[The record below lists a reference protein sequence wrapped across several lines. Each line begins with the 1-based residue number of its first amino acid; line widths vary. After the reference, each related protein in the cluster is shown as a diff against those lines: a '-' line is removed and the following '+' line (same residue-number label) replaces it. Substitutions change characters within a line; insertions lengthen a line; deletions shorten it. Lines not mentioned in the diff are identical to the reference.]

1 AAGGHRPPG
10 RELPVHRL
18 RPHGP
23 LRPGRVLWRQPG
35 ERQPVR
41 ERQGRRAAAGH
52 PDRAQC
58 ALDHHRAL
66 EQVRLRAAPRHG
78 PGVPVRVRRE
88 ERPARGEYAA
98 RGADEAG
105 QRAAAHHQ
113 LAGRALPLP
122 AERADRDGDHDGDRA
137 RWNPEGD
144 RFRVVLAGGQQVHAG
159 RTAPDTRPQRGQRH
173 LGLRHPR
180 HARRALRVRGGTHR
194 QHDQPARVRWQRQA
208 HLCIQHADGDAAARF
223 PHRPDGALHG
233 RDRREVGHHFFLCH
247 RSRQRGAEAA
257 WKVPD
262 RQGLELGRDRELRV
276 SAVNPAQPVGAS
288 VARPAP
294 RPIFPWAARLYQP
307 LEPFAYTLI
316 RAATGA
322 IFIPHGIQKLFLG
335 TAGGPIGYVMG
346 GLELLGGL
354 LILFGILVRPVALML
369 IIDVLMVIVAN
380 MAKGWLWTRGGVQY
394 HTFLLGMV
402 IAVFIGGAGR
412 HAVGSWVIQ
421 RFDDLLVPFA
431 YAFARIWFA
440 LLILPSG
447 YEKVFS
453 DGAARIAAGN
463 VLKTGFYPPMF
474 WAWVVALLE
483 FVGMI

>member
-1 AAGGHRPPG
+1 M
-10 RELPVHRL
+10 
-18 RPHGP
+18 
-23 LRPGRVLWRQPG
+23 
-35 ERQPVR
+35 
-41 ERQGRRAAAGH
+41 
-52 PDRAQC
+52 
-58 ALDHHRAL
+58 
-66 EQVRLRAAPRHG
+66 
-78 PGVPVRVRRE
+78 
-88 ERPARGEYAA
+88 
-98 RGADEAG
+98 
-105 QRAAAHHQ
+105 
-113 LAGRALPLP
+113 
-122 AERADRDGDHDGDRA
+122 
-137 RWNPEGD
+137 
-144 RFRVVLAGGQQVHAG
+144 
-159 RTAPDTRPQRGQRH
+159 
-173 LGLRHPR
+173 
-180 HARRALRVRGGTHR
+180 
-194 QHDQPARVRWQRQA
+194 
-208 HLCIQHADGDAAARF
+208 
-223 PHRPDGALHG
+223 
-233 RDRREVGHHFFLCH
+233 
-247 RSRQRGAEAA
+247 
-257 WKVPD
+257 
-262 RQGLELGRDRELRV
+262 

-307 LEPFAYTLI
+307 LDPFAYTLI

-483 FVGMI
+483 FAGMIMLAAGLFTRPIAFMMAIELGVIVVMIQMPNGWYWTSRGTEFAAILFLVCLAFVLGGGGKFSLDRKLGKEF

>member
-1 AAGGHRPPG
+1 
-10 RELPVHRL
+10 L
-18 RPHGP
+18 
-23 LRPGRVLWRQPG
+23 
-35 ERQPVR
+35 
-41 ERQGRRAAAGH
+41 
-52 PDRAQC
+52 
-58 ALDHHRAL
+58 
-66 EQVRLRAAPRHG
+66 
-78 PGVPVRVRRE
+78 
-88 ERPARGEYAA
+88 
-98 RGADEAG
+98 
-105 QRAAAHHQ
+105 
-113 LAGRALPLP
+113 
-122 AERADRDGDHDGDRA
+122 
-137 RWNPEGD
+137 
-144 RFRVVLAGGQQVHAG
+144 
-159 RTAPDTRPQRGQRH
+159 
-173 LGLRHPR
+173 
-180 HARRALRVRGGTHR
+180 
-194 QHDQPARVRWQRQA
+194 
-208 HLCIQHADGDAAARF
+208 
-223 PHRPDGALHG
+223 
-233 RDRREVGHHFFLCH
+233 
-247 RSRQRGAEAA
+247 
-257 WKVPD
+257 
-262 RQGLELGRDRELRV
+262 
-276 SAVNPAQPVGAS
+276 SAVNPAQPVGAA

-307 LEPFAYTLI
+307 LEPYAYTLI

-335 TAGGPIGYVMG
+335 AAGGPIGYVMG

-354 LILFGILVRPVALML
+354 LVLLGILVRPVALML

-431 YAFARIWFA
+431 YALARIWFA

-483 FVGMI
+483 FVGMIMLAAGLLTRPIAFMMAIELGVIVVMIQMPNGWYWTSRGTEFAAILFLVCLAFVLGGGGKFSLDRKLGREF